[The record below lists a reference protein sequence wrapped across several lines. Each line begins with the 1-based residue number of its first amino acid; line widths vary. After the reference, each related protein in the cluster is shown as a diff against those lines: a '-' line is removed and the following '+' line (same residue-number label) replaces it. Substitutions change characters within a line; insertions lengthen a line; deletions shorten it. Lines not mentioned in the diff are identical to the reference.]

1 MTDDQTIKLEKSE
14 GVAGITLDRP
24 KHNVFNIDMMRKF
37 CDTLEDVGRD
47 DSLKCVVLYGAGAS
61 WCAGVDVGDHRP
73 EMAPDMIATF
83 NRSLTLIENLG
94 VPSIAAVHGACLGG
108 GMEYAIAC
116 DVVIASKRATFGQP
130 EVKLGFLPPY
140 AAIRLPKLV
149 GTAKAIEIC
158 TSGKIYAADEA
169 QSMGFVSQSV
179 EDDEF
184 TETVVRMIKEIQAS
198 SPLILR
204 LNKRAV
210 NRHLGMSAGDAL
222 EGVSDLFLNTLM
234 KTEDTLEG
242 IASFYE
248 KRKPEWKNR

>member
-1 MTDDQTIKLEKSE
+1 MTDNETIKLVKSDE
-14 GVAGITLDRP
+14 VASITFARP
-24 KHNVFNIDMMRKF
+24 KHNVFNIDMMREL
-37 CDTLEDVGRD
+37 CAALEDVSRD
-47 DSLKCVVLYGAGAS
+47 DSLKCVVFYGEGAS
-61 WCAGVDVGDHRP
+61 WCAGVDVGDHKP

-83 NRSLTLIENLG
+83 NRSLTLISDLEI
-94 VPSIAAVHGACLGG
+94 PSIAAVHGNCLGG

-116 DVVIASKRATFGQP
+116 DVVIASKKAKFGQP

-140 AAIRLPKLV
+140 AAIRLPQLI
-149 GTAKAIEIC
+149 GPAKAIEVC
-158 TSGKIYAADEA
+158 TSGKIYSADEA
-169 QSMGFVSQSV
+169 QLMGFVSQSV
-179 EDDEF
+179 ASDEF
-184 TETVVRMIKEIQAS
+184 TETVVRLIHEIQAS

-210 NRHLGMSAGDAL
+210 NQHMGLSPKDAL

-248 KRKPEWKNR
+248 KRRPDWKNR

>member
-1 MTDDQTIKLEKSE
+1 MAENKTIKLEKSE
-14 GVAGITLDRP
+14 GVASITLDRP
-24 KHNVFNIDMMRKF
+24 KHNVFNIGMMQEF
-37 CDTLEDVGRD
+37 CSVLEEVSQDA
-47 DSLKCVVLYGAGAS
+47 SLKCVVIYGEGAS

-83 NRSLTLIENLG
+83 NRSLSLIANLEI
-94 VPSIAAVHGACLGG
+94 PSIAAVHGNCLGG

-116 DVVIASKRATFGQP
+116 DVVIASKKAKFGQP

-140 AAIRLPKLV
+140 AAIRLPLLV
-149 GTAKAIEIC
+149 GPAKAIEVC
-158 TSGKIYAADEA
+158 TSGKIYTADEA
-169 QSMGFVSQSV
+169 QLMGFVSQSV

-184 TETVVRMIKEIQAS
+184 TESVVRMIHEIQAS

-204 LNKRAV
+204 LNKQAV
-210 NRHLGMSAGDAL
+210 NQHLGMSPKDAL

-234 KTEDTLEG
+234 KSEDTLEG

-248 KRKPEWKNR
+248 KRRPDWKNC